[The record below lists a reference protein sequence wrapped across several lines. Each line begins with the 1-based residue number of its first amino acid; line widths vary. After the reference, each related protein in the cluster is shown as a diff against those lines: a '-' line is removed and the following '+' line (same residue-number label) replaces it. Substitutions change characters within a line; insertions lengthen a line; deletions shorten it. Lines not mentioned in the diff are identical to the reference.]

1 MVYTARLGGH
11 PSTSFWK
18 SEESRMK
25 LRNGTLVTGTVA
37 ISASMLISFSVHAE
51 TVKTVNGV
59 DIDSSVVDAYIQS
72 RAQQPAAQIPEDQ
85 KAVML
90 DELTD
95 LYLITTQDRAKELA
109 KDPQLIAQA
118 ELQYRGLLAQATAS
132 DYLER
137 NPATDAEIQ
146 AEYEKQIAQ
155 QSTKQYKARHILV
168 ETQDEAN
175 KIIAELDDGADFA
188 ELATERS
195 TGPSGP
201 QGGDL
206 GWFSPEQMV
215 APFSEAV
222 GNLEDNTYSK
232 EPVQTQFGWHVILR
246 EGSRD
251 NEPPP
256 LDSVRDSVKQ
266 SVDQQKLQNFIESL
280 RAGDAGGS

>member
-1 MVYTARLGGH
+1 
-11 PSTSFWK
+11 
-18 SEESRMK
+18 MK
-25 LRNGTLVTGTVA
+25 LISASLCAGTVA
-37 ISASMLISFSVHAE
+37 LSAVMLISQPVYAE

-72 RAQQPAAQIPEDQ
+72 RAQQPAAQVPEDQ
-85 KAVML
+85 RAIML

-95 LYLITTQDRAKELA
+95 LYLITTQERAKDLA
-109 KDPQLIAQA
+109 KDPKVIAQA
-118 ELQYRGLLAQATAS
+118 ELQYRGLLAQATAA
-132 DYLER
+132 DFLEQ
-137 NPATDAEIQ
+137 NPATDEEIQ
-146 AEYEKQIAQ
+146 AEYAKQVGQ
-155 QSTKQYKARHILV
+155 QSNKQYKARHILV
-168 ETQDEAN
+168 ETQNEAN
-175 KIIAELDDGADFA
+175 EIIAELDKGADFA

-215 APFSEAV
+215 PPFSEAV
-222 GNLEDNTYSK
+222 SNLEDEAYSK

-266 SVDQQKLQNFIESL
+266 SVEQQKLQNFIESL
-280 RAGDAGGS
+280 RAGDASSN